1 MYVVASVHVKAS
13 GVLVVL
19 GALVM
24 ASALKVFCVH
34 VVSVVYMV
42 SSFM

>member
-1 MYVVASVHVKAS
+1 MACFHVKAS
-13 GVLVVL
+13 RILVVL

-24 ASALKVFCVH
+24 ASALEVSCVH
-34 VVSVVYMV
+34 VVSVVYMA